1 MVVGTWVCFKS
12 PYKCLPSKID
22 FRVKK
27 GLFTGKGGKRRKSDL
42 KRRKKEDIAEKGGK
56 RSNLIPCDF
65 FYILCF
71 SLQNSPK
78 MTKKKS
84 EKFLVNCFEKL
95 KSQKPTTPGI
105 PRRFRLT

>member
-27 GLFTGKGGKRRKSDL
+27 GLFTGKGGKRRTFYL

-71 SLQNSPK
+71 SLQNQGPGKGGKRK
-78 MTKKKS
+78 MTEKGGKRRKKNA
-84 EKFLVNCFEKL
+84 FLFKIA
-95 KSQKPTTPGI
+95 QK
-105 PRRFRLT
+105 